1 MCTIIPRGNG
11 VCFLFDLFV
20 LSRTVTTLHDIG
32 GHDGKPVVPL
42 FVGKKTCV
50 CKIPQ
55 SPGTPAKPVHI
66 GRGVHQRQ
74 ELVFQAIR
82 RCSEHPKFKRLV
94 GIGNSPHDSRY
105 ASGKSNSDFLSSWLS
120 AN

>member
-50 CKIPQ
+50 C
-55 SPGTPAKPVHI
+55 
-66 GRGVHQRQ
+66 
-74 ELVFQAIR
+74 
-82 RCSEHPKFKRLV
+82 
-94 GIGNSPHDSRY
+94 
-105 ASGKSNSDFLSSWLS
+105 
-120 AN
+120 